1 MKSKLLFAG
10 LITLG
15 LTSKAQFG
23 EKGQR
28 LIGGTFGISHLSNK
42 TPFGQGVEST
52 SVNLSVS
59 RGVFRKPNVL
69 TNYFIYFGFNNIENR
84 GNLGTIV
91 TSGGNQGGVG
101 YGQTWFKPLG
111 KNFFFGL
118 NATANAGLDYLQ
130 QDNGNGSPK
139 KTDRGFAISASIVP
153 VLSYQLSNRFV
164 ANINPSNNFLSLDYS
179 YAKSKLGDITSS
191 TIQRIGLNTG
201 FWNSPLQNI
210 NIGFSYLLK
219 RK

>member
-28 LIGGTFGISHLSNK
+28 LISGTFGISHQSNK
-42 TPFGQGVEST
+42 TPFGQGSEST
-52 SVNLSVS
+52 SANLSLS

-69 TNYFIYFGFNNIENR
+69 TNYSIYFGFNNVENR
-84 GNLGTIV
+84 GGTGSIL
-91 TSGGNQGGVG
+91 TSSGNRGGVG

-111 KNFFFGL
+111 KNFFFGV
-118 NATANAGLDYLQ
+118 NASANAGLDYLQ
-130 QDNGNGSPK
+130 QTNNNGSPK
-139 KTDRGFAISASIVP
+139 VTDRGFSISASIAP

-164 ANINPSNNFLSLDYS
+164 ANISPNNNFLSLDYN
-179 YAKSKLGDITSS
+179 YTKSKVG
-191 TIQRIGLNTG
+191 G
-201 FWNSPLQNI
+201 
-210 NIGFSYLLK
+210 
-219 RK
+219 